1 MRTVTRALL
10 AACATLWLAAAA
22 AQQNY
27 PTRPI
32 RLIVPFPPGDSADVL
47 ARALE
52 PVLTERMRQPVIVEN
67 RPGASGNVGMDAVA
81 KSAPDGYTM
90 GLGTAGN
97 LAVNVTLYPKLPYDP
112 LKHLAPVSNVAFI
125 PYLLVAPPQLPA
137 GTLEEVIALA
147 RAKPAELLIGYGG
160 NGTAMHLSAEL
171 FKLMARVQMVNVP
184 YKGNAPAVADAA
196 AGRLSLA
203 MVDAASS
210 LAGVKAGKLKAIAVS
225 SSRRISVAPEV
236 PTFAESGLPGYLAT
250 GWFGIV
256 VPAGTPASIVLR
268 LNTEIV
274 EALKRAEVRDRILA
288 SGAEPAP
295 STPSEF
301 GALIRA
307 EIPKWAEVVRIS
319 GARAD

>member
-1 MRTVTRALL
+1 MGFVTRGLL
-10 AACATLWLAAAA
+10 AACATLWLAVAA

-32 RLIVPFPPGDSADVL
+32 RLIVPFPAGDSADL
-47 ARALE
+47 MARAME
-52 PVLTERMRQPVIVEN
+52 PVLTERLRHPVIVEN
-67 RPGASGNVGMDAVA
+67 RPGAAGSAGMDAVA

-97 LAVNVTLYPKLPYDP
+97 LAANVTFYPKLPYDP
-112 LKHLAPVSNVAFI
+112 LQHLEPVSSIAFI

-137 GTLEEVIALA
+137 RTLEDVIALA

-171 FKLMARVQMVNVP
+171 FKLMAKVQMVNVP
-184 YKGNAPAVADAA
+184 YKGSAPVVADAA

-203 MVDAASS
+203 MVDAASA
-210 LAGVKAGKLKAIAVS
+210 LASVKAGKLNAIAVS
-225 SSRRISVAPEV
+225 SAHRISVAPEV
-236 PTFAESGLPGYLAT
+236 PTFVESGLPAYAAT

-256 VPAGTPASIVLR
+256 VPAKTPANIVLR
-268 LNTEIV
+268 LNAEIV

-288 SGAEPAP
+288 AGAEPAP
-295 STPSEF
+295 GTPSEF

-307 EIPKWAEVVRIS
+307 EILKWAEVIRAS
-319 GARAD
+319 GARPD

>member
-1 MRTVTRALL
+1 MRIVRRALL
-10 AACATLWLAAAA
+10 AACAMLWLAAAA

-32 RLIVPFPPGDSADVL
+32 RLIVPFPPGDRADL
-47 ARALE
+47 MARALE
-52 PVLTERMRQPVIVEN
+52 PVLTERLRQPVIVEN
-67 RPGASGNVGMDAVA
+67 RPGAAGNAGTDAVA

-90 GLGTAGN
+90 GLGTAGT
-97 LAVNVTLYPKLPYDP
+97 LAVNVTFYPKLPYDP
-112 LKHLAPVSNVAFI
+112 LTHLEPVSNVAFI
-125 PYLLVAPPQLPA
+125 PYLLVAPPKLPA
-137 GTLEEVIALA
+137 NTLEEVIALA
-147 RAKPAELLIGYGG
+147 RAKPAELLIGFGG

-184 YKGNAPAVADAA
+184 YKGDAPVVADAA

-225 SSRRISVAPEV
+225 SAKRVSAAPEV
-236 PTFAESGLPGYLAT
+236 PTFAESGLPGYAAT

-256 VPAGTPASIVLR
+256 VPARAPASIVLR
-268 LNTEIV
+268 LNAEIV
-274 EALKRAEVRDRILA
+274 AALKRAEVRDRFLA
-288 SGAEPAP
+288 AGAEPAP
-295 STPSEF
+295 STPAEF
-301 GALIRA
+301 GELIRT
-307 EIPKWAEVVRIS
+307 EIPKWAEVIRVS